1 MFVWVGGQ
9 PRFLAFVLI
18 FIPPVVESAKQKV
31 CLMRLHNLRVAHTIF
46 FAFFFF
52 LGWGSWHDGECLC
65 RIHFRRIKYAKQCK
79 LSPGQQTTTTTRT
92 TATAMGGK

>member
-52 LGWGSWHDGECLC
+52 WVGVVGMMASA
-65 RIHFRRIKYAKQCK
+65 FAVYTSAV
-79 LSPGQQTTTTTRT
+79 
-92 TATAMGGK
+92 

>member
-52 LGWGSWHDGECLC
+52 FFFFFWVGVVGMMASA
-65 RIHFRRIKYAKQCK
+65 FAVYTSAV
-79 LSPGQQTTTTTRT
+79 
-92 TATAMGGK
+92 